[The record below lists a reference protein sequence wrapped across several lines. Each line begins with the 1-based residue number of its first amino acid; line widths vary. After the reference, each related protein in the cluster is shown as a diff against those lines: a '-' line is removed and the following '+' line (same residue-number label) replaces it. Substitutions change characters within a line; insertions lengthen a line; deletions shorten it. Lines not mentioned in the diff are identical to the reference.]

1 MPQVADPNAQ
11 ANDMAAGIQGFT
23 QGLGKMIG
31 DARRVR
37 RENEQRQQAQSNWQ
51 ATFDQ
56 NKAQADQAQAN
67 WEAQMAQNKAQQALA
82 QENWQ
87 KQYEMQKAL
96 QDFNMGRQQ
105 EQDEWL
111 HKFYNRY
118 FENDDLWQEL
128 QELRAKYLYRP
139 VSDAQ
144 KVMMGLVPAID
155 GARAKGPLQGDP
167 AEEAKLRILGLR

>member
-1 MPQVADPNAQ
+1 MPQVASPNAQ
-11 ANDMAAGIQGFT
+11 ADDMAAGIQGFT

-37 RENEQRQQAQSNWQ
+37 REDEQRQQAQANWQ

-87 KQYEMQKAL
+87 KQYEMQKAAHDL
-96 QDFNMGRQQ
+96 NMETLEGYR
-105 EQDEWL
+105 DWL
-111 HKFYNRY
+111 KGMYTHSLMGGYTNEAEYQKLLARY
-118 FENDDLWQEL
+118 GVDPRRGAQAVMLGANPEL
-128 QELRAKYLYRP
+128 FR
-139 VSDAQ
+139 
-144 KVMMGLVPAID
+144 
-155 GARAKGPLQGDP
+155 
-167 AEEAKLRILGLR
+167 